1 MFICTKIKR
10 KIINKIK
17 TMKIFIDLKKKMVDI
32 INQLPNNIVKI
43 TNDGCGIKDEYFFK
57 KDTINV
63 NDYYIDGELIACYQD
78 EEIYNAPNLS
88 LDLEL
93 IELFTDENVDITSIT
108 DEEFSLIKLKYD
120 KKND

>member
-1 MFICTKIKR
+1 
-10 KIINKIK
+10 
-17 TMKIFIDLKKKMVDI
+17 MKIFIDLKKKMVDI

-63 NDYYIDGELIACYQD
+63 NNDYIDGELIACYQD
-78 EEIYNAPNLS
+78 EEIYSANPS

>member
-1 MFICTKIKR
+1 
-10 KIINKIK
+10 
-17 TMKIFIDLKKKMVDI
+17 MKIFIDLKQRMVDI

-43 TNDGCGIKDEYFFK
+43 TNDGCGIKDEYFLK

-78 EEIYNAPNLS
+78 EEIYTPNLS

-93 IELFTDENVDITSIT
+93 IELFTDKNVDITSIT
-108 DEEFSLIKLKYD
+108 DEEFSLIKQKYEE
-120 KKND
+120 KND